1 MAFLD
6 QFTFAILIIMVY
18 HMYAYEIVKDKESIP
33 VIQDEKEAF
42 KILRN
47 V

>member
-1 MAFLD
+1 
-6 QFTFAILIIMVY
+6 
-18 HMYAYEIVKDKESIP
+18 MYAYEIVKDKESIP